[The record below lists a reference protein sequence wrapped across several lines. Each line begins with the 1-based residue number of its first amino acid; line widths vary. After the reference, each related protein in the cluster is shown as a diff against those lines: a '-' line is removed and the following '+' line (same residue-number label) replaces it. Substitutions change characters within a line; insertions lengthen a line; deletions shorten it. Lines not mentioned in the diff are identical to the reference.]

1 MAKTKITRTMV
12 LQQIVKNLNE
22 NKVYV
27 TRLGKKIIP
36 KSENDLPPRM
46 KKSSNLGVNN
56 PEYNKAH
63 GQLYYELIT
72 KPNKIKKV
80 APTPLTP
87 KKLFLNKIEKIAE
100 SSIDNPMKGYKDVA
114 RTGRVESK
122 KLIINMSST
131 MTCTILNSGLITVDF
146 K

>member
-1 MAKTKITRTMV
+1 MV
-12 LQQIVKNLNE
+12 LQRIVKNLNK

-36 KSENDLPPRM
+36 NSENDLPPRM

-80 APTPLTP
+80 ATPLMLAETP
-87 KKLFLNKIEKIAE
+87 KASPI
-100 SSIDNPMKGYKDVA
+100 KGYKEVA

-131 MTCTILNSGLITVDF
+131 MTCTILNNGLITVDF

>member
-1 MAKTKITRTMV
+1 MITKTMV
-12 LQQIVKNLNE
+12 LQRIVTNLAKK
-22 NKVYV
+22 KVHV

-36 KSENDLPPRM
+36 QNENDLPPRM
-46 KKSSNLGVNN
+46 KRSSVNGVAN

-72 KPNKIKKV
+72 KPNKEVLSSKKIKAIFKATKKV
-80 APTPLTP
+80 APTP
-87 KKLFLNKIEKIAE
+87 IE
-100 SSIDNPMKGYKDVA
+100 PMKAYKEVA
-114 RTGRVESK
+114 RTGRVEAK
-122 KLIINMSST
+122 KLVINMSST